1 MRVKVIIN
9 PAAGQAEPILSVL
22 DDVFAEGGIEWDV
35 ALTHKTGDGTR
46 ETLTAADKG
55 YDFIG
60 VYGGDGTITEVA
72 SALAEGGPPML
83 VLPGGTGNALA
94 EDLGIPPTLAEA
106 AALVNSDASE
116 VRRVDMGRSGDCWFV
131 LRLTMGLEA
140 SMVAAATRQL
150 KDRYGWLAYAFAGM
164 QAISN
169 APMAMYTIEA
179 DGTTAECEGIAAIV
193 ANSAAT
199 GVAGARIANDVS
211 VSDGFL
217 DLVVLKNTDLPG
229 LLGAAVASA
238 REQPSSLL
246 SHWRG
251 REIHVQANPAQTVL
265 ADGEEA
271 GSTPISVSIVP
282 GAIGV
287 VVPKQHPPA

>member
-9 PAAGQAEPILSVL
+9 PAAGQSEPILSVL
-22 DDVFAEGGIEWDV
+22 NEVFAAGEIEWDV
-35 ALTHKTGDGTR
+35 AITHKAGDGVKETR
-46 ETLTAADKG
+46 AAADKG
-55 YDFIG
+55 YDLIG
-60 VYGGDGTITEVA
+60 AYGGDGTVTEVA

-94 EDLGIPPTLAEA
+94 EDLSIPPTLAEA
-106 AALVNSDASE
+106 AALVNGELSE
-116 VRRVDMGRSGDCWFV
+116 VRRVDLGRSGNRWFV

-140 SMVAAATRQL
+140 AMVAAATRQM
-150 KDRYGWLAYAFAGM
+150 KDQYGWLAYAFAGI

-169 APMAMYTIEA
+169 APTATYAIEA
-179 DGTTAECEGIAAIV
+179 DRMTGQCDGIAAIV

-211 VSDGFL
+211 VSDGLL
-217 DLVVLKNTDLPG
+217 DLVVLNSTDLPG
-229 LLGAAVASA
+229 LLGAAAAGA
-238 REQPSSLL
+238 REQSSPLL
-246 SHWRG
+246 SRWRG
-251 REIHVQANPAQTVL
+251 REIRVRANPAQTVL

-287 VVPKQHPPA
+287 VVPRHHPLA